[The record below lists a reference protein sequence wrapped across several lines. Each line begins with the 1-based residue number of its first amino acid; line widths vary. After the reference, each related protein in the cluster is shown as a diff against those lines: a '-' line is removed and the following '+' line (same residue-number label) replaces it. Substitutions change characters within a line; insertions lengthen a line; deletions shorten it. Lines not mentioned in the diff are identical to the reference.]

1 MELVGGS
8 VKFQVP
14 ISSDSRLKILPIHVN
29 PPVGDCPRYCH
40 WQVPIHLLKHLL
52 WDMTTIRSFLGPLHP
67 EERALK
73 VAYNQNF
80 FRCSSCHLVS
90 PYLSFMTNKNILLLS
105 PLTAF
110 TVSRKH
116 RKRLTICF
124 SREIMV
130 RSHRPTHVFSLS
142 CEVAFPPFA
151 LTPLDEWEPIAAHRV
166 SASTSAYGPSM
177 REQEAS

>member
-1 MELVGGS
+1 MLFQLRVAKPVLTKRVDDPLLQVGQGRVLVEF
-8 VKFQVP
+8 VKAMK
-14 ISSDSRLKILPIHVN
+14 SHAEE
-29 PPVGDCPRYCH
+29 PVLFFVRGK
-40 WQVPIHLLKHLL
+40 LLSK
-52 WDMTTIRSFLGPLHP
+52 FCFF
-67 EERALK
+67 AL
-73 VAYNQNF
+73 ALDEAFQNF

-90 PYLSFMTNKNILLLS
+90 PSLSFMTNKNILLMS

-130 RSHRPTHVFSLS
+130 RSNRPTHVFSLS
-142 CEVAFPPFA
+142 CEMAFPPFA